1 MNQNLTL
8 KDKQFV
14 RLKYRQLLQAVGDS
28 VSAPE
33 KELIKAAFL
42 TALAE
47 YGRQTY
53 VNNESYFSHAVDVA
67 RIISANIGM
76 GLTSV
81 VSALLAKVSPES
93 PQIFEVLTHKELK
106 ACRSIIENLN
116 KISNL
121 PTDKLPQ
128 NSENFVSLI
137 LSLSS
142 DVRVLLI
149 KLADRLQ
156 YMRNIQSLDKQSQLA
171 IATETANLYAP
182 LAHRLGLYRIKSELD
197 ELSLNFT
204 KPIIYNDLA
213 ARIKEVE
220 YDNRDYVNR
229 FIAPIASELAKQ
241 NLKFTI
247 KNRIKSVASVYS
259 KLTKQ
264 NIPFEEVYDLFAIRI
279 ILDSDKNDEKADCW
293 KAYSLITSLYKPE
306 PSRMRD
312 WITMPRANG
321 YESLHITVLGPSG
334 KWIEVQ
340 IRSKRMDEEAEMGN
354 AAHWRY
360 KGQKS
365 DSENV
370 EWLNRIR
377 KILEN
382 PMDTES
388 ELTEKEKLVAPDTMI
403 YVFTPEGDLKKLKT
417 GSSVL
422 DFAFEVHTKI
432 GSKCSGARVNGKI
445 VPLKQILKSGDV
457 VEVITSKNQN
467 PNRDWLGW
475 VISSRAKNKIKRFL
489 KEAEFQQAEEGKDIL
504 KRKLSQMKNVTQDE
518 AINKL
523 VTHYKLSGPLDLFQR
538 LADNRIEATQIKEI
552 ILAVP
557 KEGEQKP
564 EKPKLSKSDQLAYN
578 KTSDNI
584 IVVNESSEIEG
595 YKLARCCNPV
605 MGDEIFGF
613 ITVSDGI
620 KIHRT
625 TCPNAARMRSRYPYR
640 SMDAKWSTRVEGS
653 FFIATVKISGFDQLG
668 ILNTITNMI
677 SQELKMDVRSISLD
691 SKGGK
696 FDGIVKVSI
705 KDKKHLE
712 FLIKKLLSIKGIIK
726 ASRLS
731 TSA

>member
-1 MNQNLTL
+1 MNQGFTA

-14 RLKYRQLLQAVGDS
+14 LSKYKELILAVGDS
-28 VSAPE
+28 VSGPE
-33 KELIKAAFL
+33 KELLKRAFL
-42 TALAE
+42 VALSE

-53 VNNESYFSHAVDVA
+53 MNNESYFSHAVDVA
-67 RIISANIGM
+67 RIISAKVGM
-76 GLTSV
+76 GLPSII
-81 VSALLAKVSPES
+81 SALLAKVNADS
-93 PQIFEVLTHKELK
+93 PQLIEILNHKELK
-106 ACRSIIENLN
+106 ECRQIIENLN
-116 KISNL
+116 KISKL
-121 PTDKLPQ
+121 PTEKLPQ

-156 YMRNIQSLDKQSQLA
+156 YMRNIQTLDKQSQIS

-182 LAHRLGLYRIKSELD
+182 LAHKLGLYRIKSELD
-197 ELSLNFT
+197 ELSLNFS
-204 KPIIYNDLA
+204 KPIIYNELA
-213 ARIKEVE
+213 EKIREIE
-220 YDNRDYVNR
+220 YNNRDHVNQ
-229 FIAPIASELAKQ
+229 FIAPITTELTKQ
-241 NLKFTI
+241 NLKFII

-279 ILDSDKNDEKADCW
+279 ILDSDKNLEKADCW
-293 KAYSLITSLYKPE
+293 KAYSVITNLYKPE

-312 WITMPRANG
+312 WITIPRLNG
-321 YESLHITVLGPSG
+321 YESLHITVLGPLG

-360 KGQKS
+360 KGHKS
-365 DSENV
+365 DAENI
-370 EWLNRIR
+370 EWLNKIR

-382 PMDTES
+382 PIETEVQLS
-388 ELTEKEKLVAPDTMI
+388 EREELVSPDNRI

-445 VPLKQILKSGDV
+445 VPLKHTLKSGDV

-467 PNRDWLGW
+467 PNIDWLGW
-475 VISSRAKNKIKRFL
+475 VITSRAKNKIKRYL
-489 KEAEFQQAEEGKDIL
+489 KEAEFQQAEEGKIIF
-504 KRKLSQMKNVTQDE
+504 KRKLSQIKSVTQDE

-523 VTHYKLSGPLDLFQR
+523 VAHFKLSGPLDLFQR

-552 ILAVP
+552 ILSVP
-557 KEGEQKP
+557 KEGEIKP
-564 EKPKLSKSDQLAYN
+564 DKPKTSKSDQLAGSR
-578 KTSDNI
+578 TSDNI

-620 KIHRT
+620 KIHRI

-640 SMDAKWSTRVEGS
+640 SMDAKWSTKVEGS
-653 FFIATVKISGFDQLG
+653 FFIATVRISGFDQLG

-677 SQELKMDVRSISLD
+677 SQELRMDVRGISLD

-705 KDKKHLE
+705 KDKKHLD

-726 ASRLS
+726 ASRMAS
-731 TSA
+731 IY